1 MTGESQSPGLGC
13 SSVQNT
19 LLVCSISSSVPSTQK
34 RERRLILPQ
43 KSPPDSRRSPFW
55 GFFPPFLFLF
65 FPFFY
70 FIYAY
75 ARVPCV
81 HRYPE
86 RPESISFPGAGVAG
100 SCEPPDMG
108 ARRHTQVLCIS
119 SQRSSLWTIFQ
130 FAFFLAAVRAGH
142 CKPHSLW
149 LRVLPHIQ
157 GWL

>member
-1 MTGESQSPGLGC
+1 MQLSAEYSPC
-13 SSVQNT
+13 MFNIQFCPQHPEERKAPNSPSEKSSRLQEI
-19 LLVCSISSSVPSTQK
+19 SI
-34 RERRLILPQ
+34 L
-43 KSPPDSRRSPFW
+43 

-108 ARRHTQVLCIS
+108 AGRHTQVLCIS
-119 SQRSSLWTIFQ
+119 SQCSSLWTIFQ